1 MKTMSEEEVKGSR
14 IKKFD
19 GTDFGYWRM
28 QIEDYLYGKK
38 LYLPLLDMKPKSMS
52 TAD

>member
-1 MKTMSEEEVKGSR
+1 MSRKEVNEFR

-28 QIEDYLYGKK
+28 QIKDYLYGKK
-38 LYLPLLDMKPKSMS
+38 LYISLLRKKPKSMS
-52 TAD
+52 TTD